1 MHFAFLGPES
11 QWAGEASEC
20 AADQNAF
27 WEYHDL
33 LFANHAGENQG
44 AFSRENLKQFAA
56 ELGLDAK
63 AFNDC
68 MDSEKYASTVINETR
83 WAQSVGVQSTPTIV
97 VNGFAVVG
105 AQPLSVFEN
114 VFSTVLN
121 P

>member
-1 MHFAFLGPES
+1 M
-11 QWAGEASEC
+11 
-20 AADQNAF
+20 DT
-27 WEYHDL
+27 
-33 LFANHAGENQG
+33 
-44 AFSRENLKQFAA
+44 R
-56 ELGLDAK
+56 

-68 MDSEKYASTVINETR
+68 IDSEKYAELVASETR

-114 VFSTVLN
+114 LFSTVLN